1 MDDKDK
7 RQSSADPDVEAEIR
21 QSRKFSTTEA
31 MARLAGP
38 GAMKGASPVSRI
50 LQAETEIG
58 NWLNDNLPD
67 ANGILEMLLLRNL
80 KGSEL
85 VLANLDHPL
94 AALEQCCERLL
105 RSDQFLTEFVRQ
117 ADAEWGQ
124 RMDERPHFDR
134 HGSAPHP
141 DDPYT
146 AQSVRHVLAD
156 VLGQLAP

>member
-7 RQSSADPDVEAEIR
+7 WQSNADPDVEAEIR
-21 QSRKFSTTEA
+21 QSRKFSATEA

-38 GAMKGASPVSRI
+38 GAMKGASPISRV

-58 NWLNDNLPD
+58 NWLKDNLPD
-67 ANGILEMLLLRNL
+67 ANGILEVLLLRSL
-80 KGSEL
+80 KGGEL

-94 AALEQCCERLL
+94 AALAHCCERLL
-105 RSDQFLTEFVRQ
+105 HSDQLLTELVRQ

-134 HGSAPHP
+134 QGSAPHQE
-141 DDPYT
+141 DHYT
-146 AQSVRHVLAD
+146 A
-156 VLGQLAP
+156 

>member
-7 RQSSADPDVEAEIR
+7 LRSNADADVEAEIR

-94 AALEQCCERLL
+94 AALAHCCERLL
-105 RSDQFLTEFVRQ
+105 HSDQLLTELVRQ

-134 HGSAPHP
+134 QGSAPHP

-146 AQSVRHVLAD
+146 AQSVRRALAD
-156 VLGQLAP
+156 LLGQLAP